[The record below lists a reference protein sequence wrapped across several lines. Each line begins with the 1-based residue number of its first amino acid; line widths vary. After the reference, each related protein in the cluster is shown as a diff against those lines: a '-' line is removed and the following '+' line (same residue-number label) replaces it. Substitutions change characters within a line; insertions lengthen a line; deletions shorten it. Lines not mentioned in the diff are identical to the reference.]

1 MDESTSQTLSAMARR
16 ATAEVIDL
24 QRRIFKRQRSM
35 IESREAHQT
44 SGFARYRNEY
54 RRAVAGYMHES
65 GFGALCDSVAT
76 AQVAYV
82 ADYHTLRLA
91 QKTLVT
97 LIRAVMHQVDNICLA
112 IEFVDRE
119 HQADLD
125 RFLNG
130 AIKEQT
136 FLRRIR
142 YREHWPYDIW
152 PNFKPLFD
160 LAQERGF
167 PMVAIDSDPGLSLV
181 QRDKIAAGRIAHVA
195 KEYPDA
201 TIIVSVGQMHVSP
214 SHLPARVD
222 LSFIK
227 NGLDA
232 PDRVIVYQNAEEIY
246 WQLAR
251 EGREEAEVVK
261 VAPGEYCVNNTPP
274 LVQQL
279 SYLHWIHFDEEL
291 IEYTQL
297 GQTVRSL
304 IKDLARY
311 LRLDA
316 RDAAERVRVLM
327 PADLDLVTVLDDAG
341 LSKKAKRQILLQAEA
356 EESVCVP
363 SLELIYLATLS
374 VNHAAEEAAHY
385 LKHVVCGGVDPD
397 NPRDLFYYIVL
408 NEACA
413 FFGSKV
419 INPKRKAD
427 HPGRLRTMVAL
438 SRKKK
443 SMEAEDLAAQFV
455 LKHISWQLSAK
466 KQSTRIRNVSA
477 LADPAVFNAAAH
489 FLGYIL
495 GDKLY
500 YGLTDGVIPK
510 KLIRDLFKAPLDKEH
525 EASETYMDLVEK
537 VRGVKIPRRI

>member
-1 MDESTSQTLSAMARR
+1 MGQESSQRISTIAHR

-24 QRRIFKRQRSM
+24 QRRIFKRQRIM

-44 SGFARYRNEY
+44 TGFARYRNEY
-54 RRAVAGYMHES
+54 RRAVAGYMQES
-65 GFGALCDSVAT
+65 GFGALCDSVA
-76 AQVAYV
+76 AARVAYV

-97 LIRAVMHQVDNICLA
+97 LINAVMHQVDNICLA
-112 IEFVDRE
+112 IEFVDAE
-119 HQADLD
+119 HQEYLD
-125 RFLNG
+125 RFLDG
-130 AIKEQT
+130 SIKERT
-136 FLRRIR
+136 FLSRIR

-167 PMVAIDSDPGLSLV
+167 PMVAIDSDSELPLAK
-181 QRDKIAAGRIAHVA
+181 RDKIAAARIADVA
-195 KEYPDA
+195 KEHPDA
-201 TIIVSVGQMHVSP
+201 TIIVSAGQMHISP
-214 SHLPARVD
+214 SHLPAKVD
-222 LSFIK
+222 LAFIK

-251 EGREEAEVVK
+251 EGREEAEVVM

-311 LRLDA
+311 LGLDA
-316 RDAAERVRVLM
+316 RDAAEQVRVLM

-385 LKHVVCGGVDPD
+385 LKHVVCGGEDPD
-397 NPRDLFYYIVL
+397 NPRDLFYFIVI
-408 NEACA
+408 NEACG

-427 HPGRLRTMVAL
+427 HPGRLRTMVAR
-438 SRKKK
+438 SRKKTA
-443 SMEAEDLAAQFV
+443 MEAEDLAAKFV
-455 LKHISWQLSAK
+455 LNHISWQRSKK
-466 KQSTRIRNVSA
+466 KQSAKIGNISA
-477 LADPAVFNAAAH
+477 LSDPAVFNAAAH
-489 FLGYIL
+489 LLGYIL

-500 YGLTDGVIPK
+500 YGLTDGIIPK
-510 KLIRDLFKAPLDKEH
+510 KLIRNLFKAPLDKEH
-525 EASETYMDLVEK
+525 EAFETYMELVEK
-537 VRGVKIPRRI
+537 VRDVKIPRRI